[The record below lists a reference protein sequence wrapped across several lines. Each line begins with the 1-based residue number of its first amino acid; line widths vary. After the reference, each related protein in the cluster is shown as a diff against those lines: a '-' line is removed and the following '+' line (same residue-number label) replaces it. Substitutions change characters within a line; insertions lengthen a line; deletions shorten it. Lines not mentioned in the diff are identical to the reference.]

1 MSFALIG
8 YSLLANEAIGRELG
22 VYNVQVEDLIGAE
35 SSGREQRQRRE
46 PKVRGQHCSVLQNE
60 SPDTRNRLHT
70 LYTRECE
77 RI

>member
-1 MSFALIG
+1 
-8 YSLLANEAIGRELG
+8 
-22 VYNVQVEDLIGAE
+22 
-35 SSGREQRQRRE
+35 
-46 PKVRGQHCSVLQNE
+46 VLQNE